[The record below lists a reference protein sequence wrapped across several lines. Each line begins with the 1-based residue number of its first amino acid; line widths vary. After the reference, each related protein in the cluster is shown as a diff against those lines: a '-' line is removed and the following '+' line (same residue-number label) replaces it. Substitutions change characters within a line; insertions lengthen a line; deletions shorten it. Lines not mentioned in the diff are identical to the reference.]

1 MKKTYSV
8 YVERVIKTGKT
19 FEVEAENPFEAE
31 DIVRSAAKDGGM
43 EDADIVEDTFALSD
57 ALCMN
62 DTDYIDQYGNP
73 YVEGQSYPA
82 GGGLHK
88 ACDYNADALYAFNVL
103 RDRYKIADYLLSRG
117 FKEVLHG
124 DGAEV
129 WVKGN
134 TKVVF
139 EDYADGMWGY
149 MHTAFITWNS

>member
-31 DIVRSAAKDGGM
+31 DIVRSSAKDGGM
-43 EDADIVEDTFALSD
+43 GDADVVEDTFALSD

-88 ACDYNADALYAFNVL
+88 GCDHNADALYAFNVL

-149 MHTAFITWNS
+149 MHTAFIIWN

>member
-19 FEVEAENPFEAE
+19 FQVEAENPFEAE
-31 DIVRSAAKDGGM
+31 DIVRSAVKDGM
-43 EDADIVEDTFALSD
+43 EDADVVEDTFALSD

-88 ACDYNADALYAFNVL
+88 A
-103 RDRYKIADYLLSRG
+103 
-117 FKEVLHG
+117 
-124 DGAEV
+124 
-129 WVKGN
+129 
-134 TKVVF
+134 
-139 EDYADGMWGY
+139 
-149 MHTAFITWNS
+149 